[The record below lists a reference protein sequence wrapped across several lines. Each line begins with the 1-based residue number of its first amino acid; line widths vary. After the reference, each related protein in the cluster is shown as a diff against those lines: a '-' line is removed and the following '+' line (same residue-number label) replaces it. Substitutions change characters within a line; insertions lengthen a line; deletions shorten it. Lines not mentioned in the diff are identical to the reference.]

1 MTLNEMLCFDY
12 FKSLNLIAGA
22 SGLTQT
28 VGSCGILDYEMD
40 QSVSDKYS
48 HRNFRQGQLA
58 LTSLLFAKNNPFQIR
73 DAVKFLVSRGGSGLI
88 IKNVFHLP
96 IHDSVLRYADSK
108 GFPVFLMDDSQ
119 MYFEEFILQLDKCL
133 TIAKNAE
140 ETERELNRLLY
151 EPMGQAEKKASSQR
165 LFPRFYD
172 RYAMLYVD
180 TEQQLAADWLTKV
193 ASVLKQSAATVPSKS
208 ILRYRD
214 GFFVFLS
221 LDMLAEEQVVDCAE
235 AFSAWCPHG
244 SIGVS
249 NLHYHAEKMGTA
261 LREAL
266 SAAQIHRLEK
276 ERHYGNSPAFL
287 SFSQLGIYR
296 ALLPLIDSE
305 VLQRFSGDMLEPIL
319 EFDAENRGNL
329 LETLLEFVQCGGSV
343 HELSELSGQHEN
355 TLRYRLDKIAV
366 LTGLSYRKA
375 SDYEQLALAARIY
388 LLLQA

>member
-151 EPMGQAEKKASSQR
+151 EPMGQAEKKASIQR